1 MALIKDIMTS
11 DVITV
16 KEEDTIE
23 KCANLL
29 IKHNLSGLPVV
40 NEAGFVRG
48 IITEGDLIRRS
59 SKVQTPAYLELLGGI
74 IYLDDPNKF
83 FADVQKSMGLT
94 AKEVMTDSVT
104 TIGPDA
110 EIEQAANLL
119 VRKKIKRLP
128 VVNESNILIGIVA
141 RKDIMTHLFEGE

>member
-1 MALIKDIMTS
+1 MTLIKDIMTTE
-11 DVITV
+11 VITV
-16 KEEDTIE
+16 KEDDTIE

-29 IKHNLSGLPVV
+29 TTHNLSGLPVV

-59 SKVQTPAYLELLGGI
+59 TKVQTPAYLEFLGSI

-83 FADVQKSMGLT
+83 FADVQKSMGLFVN
-94 AKEVMTDSVT
+94 EVMSDNVT
-104 TIGPDA
+104 TISPDT

-128 VVNESNILIGIVA
+128 VVNESNVLLGIVS
-141 RKDIMTHLFEGE
+141 RKDIMTHLFQGE